1 MLSLSLPCSTPG
13 SRYRGSLLSIVAV
26 TCSVLSL
33 LSSNGWF
40 AAVAFVAVLL
50 LALQE
55 RMQPEAVP
63 ATTSRRYR
71 TASIPDGGATASLRV
86 LRKAGREERT

>member
-1 MLSLSLPCSTPG
+1 MLSLSLPCST
-13 SRYRGSLLSIVAV
+13 SRSRFRGSLLSIVAV
-26 TCSVLSL
+26 TCSVFSL

-55 RMQPEAVP
+55 RMQPKEAP

-71 TASIPDGGATASLRV
+71 TASIPDGGTAVSLRMMH
-86 LRKAGREERT
+86 KIGRAERN